1 MDAGRELDAL
11 VAGKVMGWT
20 CVRTESG
27 WDNGPDP
34 VTGGPQIGWYGQPP
48 GEEWEGNSGQI
59 IEEYSTDIA
68 TAWKVVEVLAKKG
81 YALALQAPDSVD
93 MNECYRRFK
102 RWTADFSQMEYP
114 STEAEADTAPLAI
127 CLAALNAVGFQFNR
141 REPNP

>member
-11 VAGKVMGWT
+11 VAEKVMGWT

-68 TAWKVVEVLAKKG
+68 TAWKVVEVLAAKSQ
-81 YALALQAPDSVD
+81 ALALQAPGSTE
-93 MNECYRRFK
+93 MSEYYHYFE
-102 RWTADFSQMEYP
+102 RWTAEFLP
-114 STEAEADTAPLAI
+114 SPLNSSVQADSAPMAI
-127 CLAALNAVGFQFNR
+127 CLAALEAVGHHFDRKEQ
-141 REPNP
+141 NP